1 MPDVTLPDPSG
12 SGEDG
17 ALPLM
22 RPEVLRGLAS
32 TLGTLLVEHWP
43 AAQQD
48 SEVRW
53 MLVALAELANALLNG
68 DDERAA
74 WLLAELDR
82 QAER

>member
-12 SGEDG
+12 SGEEG
-17 ALPLM
+17 ALPLV

-32 TLGTLLVEHWP
+32 ALGKLLVESWP
-43 AAQQD
+43 AASQNSD
-48 SEVRW
+48 VRW
-53 MLVALAELANALLNG
+53 ALVALAELANALLSG

-74 WLLAELDR
+74 WLLDELDR